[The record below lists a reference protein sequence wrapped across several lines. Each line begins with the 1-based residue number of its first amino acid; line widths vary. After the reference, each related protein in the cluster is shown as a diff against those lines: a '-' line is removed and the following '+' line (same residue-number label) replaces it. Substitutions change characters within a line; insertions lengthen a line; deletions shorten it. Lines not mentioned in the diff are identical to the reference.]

1 MDDIS
6 VNVNNHDIVTTNT
19 VNNIKIHIQNLV
31 LFTSVSLTVRLYSNK
46 ILIDNRSLI
55 LTGTDYTNWMND
67 DNYIITYVLQ
77 ALGLTKVTVST

>member
-1 MDDIS
+1 MSDIS

-19 VNNIKIHIQNLV
+19 INNIKISVNYLT
-31 LFTSVSLTVRLYSNK
+31 LFTNVSLIVRLYTDT
-46 ILIDNRSLI
+46 ILVDNQFLI
-55 LTGTDYTNWMND
+55 LSGDDYNNWMND